1 MKSNELIC
9 TVVYRNMEVASV
21 AAPNRENERKY
32 SLYGTI
38 HENKGRLCLGVA
50 NQGAN
55 LPHAI

>member
-1 MKSNELIC
+1 MERNELIC

-21 AAPNRENERKY
+21 AAANREGEKY
-32 SLYGTI
+32 SLYGTT
-38 HENKGRLCLGVA
+38 HENKGRLYLGVA